1 MMRPETTSAH
11 ARRRISGVC
20 GRAFTVLALCSVA
33 SVQAQLGFGRGGGGA
48 MGGGMAG
55 ALGGAGAE

>member
-1 MMRPETTSAH
+1 MMRPKTTNAR
-11 ARRRISGVC
+11 ARRRIPGV
-20 GRAFTVLALCSVA
+20 GPAFTVLVLCSVA